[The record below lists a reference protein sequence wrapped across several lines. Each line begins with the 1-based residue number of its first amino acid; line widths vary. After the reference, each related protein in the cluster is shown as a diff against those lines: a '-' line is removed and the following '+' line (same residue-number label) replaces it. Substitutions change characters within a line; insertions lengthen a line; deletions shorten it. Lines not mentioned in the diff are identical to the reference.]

1 MALVNQLKANLGL
14 NYTEGTVADDIHTRF
29 IQEKKGFGPL
39 GQIVMMVAA
48 VAISIVTAG
57 AAAAVMGVALAQM
70 TLAQA
75 MIVAALSSMAS
86 SAFTQ
91 LASGQGLNFGKLATA
106 GAIGAITA
114 GLTKG
119 ITFDGSSF
127 GVSEWGSPWRERIPW
142 QTWRART
149 ASVA

>member
-1 MALVNQLKANLGL
+1 
-14 NYTEGTVADDIHTRF
+14 
-29 IQEKKGFGPL
+29 
-39 GQIVMMVAA
+39 
-48 VAISIVTAG
+48 ISIVTAG

-91 LASGQGLNFGKLATA
+91 LVSGQGLNFGKLATA

-114 GLTKG
+114 GLT
-119 ITFDGSSF
+119 
-127 GVSEWGSPWRERIPW
+127 
-142 QTWRART
+142 
-149 ASVA
+149 